1 MEHALTGGTE
11 RATFRWSAGMCTVEH
26 RARQILDPAT
36 ALRVE
41 LDRRELCPG
50 HEGVVLHIIPSD
62 IDMMDQ
68 ESLRVWMSPEC
79 MDAVVARAV
88 VVPSGITALKHRIRW
103 MFFASDVPFRVFR
116 NPQVA
121 KGWLQDCW
129 LRHVEATVPGWEAD
143 GAHSGDEASVAR

>member
-1 MEHALTGGTE
+1 
-11 RATFRWSAGMCTVEH
+11 MCTVEH

-41 LDRRELCPG
+41 LDRREMCPG

-129 LRHVEATVPGWEAD
+129 LRHVEESAPERAD
-143 GAHSGDEASVAR
+143 EGVHSAEGTSLSR